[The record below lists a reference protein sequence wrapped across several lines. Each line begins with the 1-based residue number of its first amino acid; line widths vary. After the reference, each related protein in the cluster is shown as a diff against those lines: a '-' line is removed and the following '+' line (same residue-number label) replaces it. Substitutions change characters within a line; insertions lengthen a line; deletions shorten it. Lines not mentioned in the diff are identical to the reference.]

1 MFQKKLF
8 GQRLL
13 ELREKRALSQ
23 KAVADILGITR
34 TQISDMENGKSN
46 MNYMNADYNADS
58 KLHRFDVW
66 GLDEEEE

>member
-8 GQRLL
+8 GQRML

-34 TQISDMENGKSN
+34 TQISDMENGKNTTTIENVVKICEHYKISS
-46 MNYMNADYNADS
+46 DY
-58 KLHRFDVW
+58 LL
-66 GLDEEEE
+66 GY

>member
-1 MFQKKLF
+1 MKKEYIKPEMTVLTMETE
-8 GQRLL
+8 GM
-13 ELREKRALSQ
+13 
-23 KAVADILGITR
+23 VAASTYFE
-34 TQISDMENGKSN
+34 DMENGKSN